1 MRGKGAQQPLVNLM
15 ATRNLYLASTNPGK
29 LREFRDAAVEYGI
42 RIEVAPGMAQRPPCI
57 EDGETF
63 EANARKKAL
72 YYAAG
77 VQGPVFADDSGIC
90 IDALGGAPG
99 VHSARY
105 AGLGASDEDNNRKL
119 IAELR
124 HAADSGKALER
135 LPGSEERIG
144 RFAAHYLCI
153 IAMVEDGKVLTVTEG
168 RVDGVIV
175 DNPEGSGGFGYD
187 PYFFYPPFGKTFAE
201 ITPEEKF
208 RVSHR
213 GIAFRKLLE
222 YLRRHEG

>member
-1 MRGKGAQQPLVNLM
+1 M
-15 ATRNLYLASTNPGK
+15 TSRNLYLASVNPGK
-29 LREFRDAAVEYGI
+29 LREFREAALEYGI
-42 RIEVAPGMAQRPPCI
+42 RIESAPGLSQRAPCI

-63 EANARKKAL
+63 EANACKKAL

-77 VQGPVFADDSGIC
+77 VQGLVFADDSGIC
-90 IDALGGAPG
+90 VDALGGAPG

-105 AGLGASDEDNNRKL
+105 AGLQASEEDNNRKL
-119 IAELR
+119 MTELR
-124 HAADSGKALER
+124 RAPDSGKTQER
-135 LPGSEERIG
+135 PPGSRERIG
-144 RFAAHYLCI
+144 GFTAHYLCL
-153 IAMVEDGKVLTVTEG
+153 IALVEDGEVLTVTEG

-175 DNPEGSGGFGYD
+175 DSPRGSGGFGYD

-208 RVSHR
+208 TVSHR
-213 GIAFRKLLE
+213 GIAFRKLLD